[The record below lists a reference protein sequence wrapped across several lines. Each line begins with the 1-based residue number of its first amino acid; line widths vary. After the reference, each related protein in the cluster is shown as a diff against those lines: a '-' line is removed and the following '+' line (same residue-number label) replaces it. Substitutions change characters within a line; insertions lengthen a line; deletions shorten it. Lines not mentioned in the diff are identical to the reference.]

1 MQFHILEIPNIAE
14 TILKIVKKSM
24 DFRVDSGSDE
34 IKRKSKVAKT
44 KKIKGEKRTYCK
56 LYKFIFSSKN

>member
-14 TILKIVKKSM
+14 TILKIVKTGI
-24 DFRVDSGSDE
+24 DFRVDSGTDK

-44 KKIKGEKRTYCK
+44 KEDQRRKKDK
-56 LYKFIFSSKN
+56 LQII